1 MSGFEIAGI
10 VLGAFPIAITTI
22 DSYGK
27 VARTVRA
34 WKDIRVAYTRCSEDL
49 KNEQLVFKRHLRELV
64 LPLVVDGNS
73 ANELLADP
81 SSQRWKDADVSEL
94 LQKKLGESH
103 ILYLGFVRRMEET
116 LAELSTEMALDSDL
130 VQERMDAQPG
140 ARPSRVQMA
149 LNIENARFQVYKA
162 KFVNGEANRR
172 RLFADLR
179 DCNTKLRELLSS
191 SEKDAELTKQLDA
204 ALATSSMDASLCR
217 FWQKAAAFF
226 RALAA
231 ACRCQCPSDHAA
243 SLLLQHRANCKE
255 KAIFEIVFKKDPGAS
270 GPMGTASQE
279 AYYTRIEEHDG
290 HELLKASMVL
300 APVQQT
306 KIPGYTRPTKAA
318 SAKLAVRPKG
328 STPAITL
335 QLPAKDPA
343 TAKIEPIKSLCQSLC
358 GSHTDYRG
366 YLNLPD
372 EDKRYHVYSVA
383 HHVTMPRSV
392 TLAQIL
398 NGEVRPPLT
407 RKGSYTVALIIAS
420 SFLQLLDSPWL
431 PSATSSRAF
440 DKLSIVFLADPSD
453 PNVFLLNRPQISRM
467 FRELAPRNNSSSVQ
481 SRIAPQ
487 RSADVSAPLARLGIT
502 LLELCFRSPLERQ
515 HWRTLYGPGASDKE
529 REGFDVLAAIG
540 WLREVADE
548 AGPDYAAAVLW
559 CLASHKTAP
568 ADRWREDMLREV
580 VRPLQRCVDSFKL
593 AECV

>member
-1 MSGFEIAGI
+1 
-10 VLGAFPIAITTI
+10 
-22 DSYGK
+22 
-27 VARTVRA
+27 
-34 WKDIRVAYTRCSEDL
+34 
-49 KNEQLVFKRHLRELV
+49 
-64 LPLVVDGNS
+64 
-73 ANELLADP
+73 
-81 SSQRWKDADVSEL
+81 
-94 LQKKLGESH
+94 
-103 ILYLGFVRRMEET
+103 
-116 LAELSTEMALDSDL
+116 
-130 VQERMDAQPG
+130 
-140 ARPSRVQMA
+140 MA

-204 ALATSSMDASLCR
+204 ALTTSSMDASLCR
-217 FWQKAAAFF
+217 FWQTAAAFF

-290 HELLKASMVL
+290 HELLKAKHPRFSH
-300 APVQQT
+300 
-306 KIPGYTRPTKAA
+306 R
-318 SAKLAVRPKG
+318 AVADGGRC
-328 STPAITL
+328 SPAITL

-467 FRELAPRNNSSSVQ
+467 FRELAPKNNSSSIQ
-481 SRIAPQ
+481 PSSAPQ
-487 RSADVSAPLARLGIT
+487 RLADVSVPLARLGIT

-515 HWRTLYGPGASDKE
+515 HWRTLYGPGASDNE

-580 VRPLQRCVDSFKL
+580 LRPLQRCVDSFKL

>member
-1 MSGFEIAGI
+1 
-10 VLGAFPIAITTI
+10 
-22 DSYGK
+22 
-27 VARTVRA
+27 
-34 WKDIRVAYTRCSEDL
+34 
-49 KNEQLVFKRHLRELV
+49 
-64 LPLVVDGNS
+64 
-73 ANELLADP
+73 
-81 SSQRWKDADVSEL
+81 
-94 LQKKLGESH
+94 
-103 ILYLGFVRRMEET
+103 
-116 LAELSTEMALDSDL
+116 
-130 VQERMDAQPG
+130 
-140 ARPSRVQMA
+140 
-149 LNIENARFQVYKA
+149 
-162 KFVNGEANRR
+162 
-172 RLFADLR
+172 
-179 DCNTKLRELLSS
+179 
-191 SEKDAELTKQLDA
+191 
-204 ALATSSMDASLCR
+204 MDASLCR
-217 FWQKAAAFF
+217 FWQTAAAFF

-290 HELLKASMVL
+290 HELLKAMADGGRCS
-300 APVQQT
+300 
-306 KIPGYTRPTKAA
+306 
-318 SAKLAVRPKG
+318 
-328 STPAITL
+328 PAITL

-467 FRELAPRNNSSSVQ
+467 FRELAPKNNSSSIQ
-481 SRIAPQ
+481 PSSAPQ
-487 RSADVSAPLARLGIT
+487 RLADVSVPLARLGIT

-515 HWRTLYGPGASDKE
+515 HWRTLYGPGASDNE

-580 VRPLQRCVDSFKL
+580 LRPLQRCVDSFKL

>member
-1 MSGFEIAGI
+1 MADGG
-10 VLGAFPIAITTI
+10 
-22 DSYGK
+22 
-27 VARTVRA
+27 
-34 WKDIRVAYTRCSEDL
+34 RCS
-49 KNEQLVFKRHLRELV
+49 
-64 LPLVVDGNS
+64 
-73 ANELLADP
+73 
-81 SSQRWKDADVSEL
+81 
-94 LQKKLGESH
+94 
-103 ILYLGFVRRMEET
+103 
-116 LAELSTEMALDSDL
+116 
-130 VQERMDAQPG
+130 
-140 ARPSRVQMA
+140 
-149 LNIENARFQVYKA
+149 
-162 KFVNGEANRR
+162 
-172 RLFADLR
+172 
-179 DCNTKLRELLSS
+179 
-191 SEKDAELTKQLDA
+191 
-204 ALATSSMDASLCR
+204 
-217 FWQKAAAFF
+217 
-226 RALAA
+226 
-231 ACRCQCPSDHAA
+231 
-243 SLLLQHRANCKE
+243 
-255 KAIFEIVFKKDPGAS
+255 
-270 GPMGTASQE
+270 
-279 AYYTRIEEHDG
+279 
-290 HELLKASMVL
+290 
-300 APVQQT
+300 
-306 KIPGYTRPTKAA
+306 
-318 SAKLAVRPKG
+318 
-328 STPAITL
+328 PAITL

-467 FRELAPRNNSSSVQ
+467 FRELAPKNNSSSIQ
-481 SRIAPQ
+481 PSSAPQ
-487 RSADVSAPLARLGIT
+487 RLADVSVPLARLGIT

-515 HWRTLYGPGASDKE
+515 HWRTLYGPGASDNE

-580 VRPLQRCVDSFKL
+580 LRPLQRCVDSFKL